1 MPVPRLTHLE
11 ATAIQVTL
19 ADKSVKI
26 LAAYLSPSRT
36 LNGGEV
42 TACFGRGLP
51 VLLTGVLNAK
61 RMDWNSRLRTRLGK
75 LLRDYADVNSC
86 LIFGQDSPT
95 TNPYNP
101 SASPDVLDI
110 VITKDLPFSARLTSC
125 SALISD
131 HLPIIIDTMC
141 RSAFLHPP
149 DRSDFRR
156 TDWANF
162 QSHLEAEIPFNPE
175 LHNEMAIDTCVDILS
190 GRRSEG
196 SSSFH
201 SQESPA

>member
-1 MPVPRLTHLE
+1 
-11 ATAIQVTL
+11 L
-19 ADKSVKI
+19 ADKLVKI
-26 LAAYLSPSRT
+26 LVVYLLPSRPHI
-36 LNGGEV
+36 GGEV

-51 VLLTGVLNAK
+51 VLLTGDLNAK
-61 RMDWNSRLRTRLGK
+61 HVEWNSWLSMRLGK
-75 LLRDYADVNSC
+75 LLSDYADMNSC

-101 SASPDVLDI
+101 SASPDVLD
-110 VITKDLPFSARLTSC
+110 VMITKDLPSLVHLTSC

-131 HLPIIIDTMC
+131 HLPVIIDTMC
-141 RSAFLHPP
+141 RSSFLHPL

-175 LHNEMAIDTCVDILS
+175 LHNEMAVDTCIGILS